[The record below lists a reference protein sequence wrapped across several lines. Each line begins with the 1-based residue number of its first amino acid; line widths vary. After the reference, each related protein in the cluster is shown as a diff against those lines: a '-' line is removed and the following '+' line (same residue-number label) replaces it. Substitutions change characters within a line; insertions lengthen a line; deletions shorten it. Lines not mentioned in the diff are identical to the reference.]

1 MHERPT
7 TRAPRGHGFT
17 IVEILIAITLV
28 GVLAAVVAVGVGS
41 LTDDAASAT
50 CSASSDAARTAT
62 NTFLVTTQRYPA
74 SFLELTQSGA
84 GTPAMSA
91 PPGATVA
98 ANTLSTPQ
106 WTLTM
111 SNTSPPTFS
120 CISGSTTTTS
130 SASTVPAGNTVTATA
145 RSDYGQAYYGESII
159 TLTNAAPITA
169 MTVTIHIVQT
179 TGVSYHGQYTSFD
192 AGTVDLANDTSNGVV
207 TFVYTLAAGQT
218 VAPGS
223 WTIDAQT
230 DGTTVLHPTAGDTWS
245 VDTTSGGVA
254 STVSGGF

>member
-7 TRAPRGHGFT
+7 TRARRGHGFT
-17 IVEILIAITLV
+17 IVEILIAVTVV

-41 LTDDAASAT
+41 LTNDAASAT

-62 NTFLVTTQRYPA
+62 NTFLVTTARYPA
-74 SFLELTQSGA
+74 SFLELTQSG
-84 GTPAMSA
+84 TIPAMSA

-111 SNTSPPTFS
+111 STTSPPTFS
-120 CISGSTTTTS
+120 CNNGPATTTS
-130 SASTVPAGNTVTATA
+130 TASTVAVGNTVTATA

-169 MTVTIHIVQT
+169 MTVTINIAQT
-179 TGVSYHGQYTSFD
+179 TGVTYHGQYTDFD
-192 AGTVDLANDTSNGVV
+192 AGTVDLTNDTSNGVV

-218 VAPGS
+218 IAPGS

-230 DGTTVLHPTAGDTWS
+230 DGTTSLHPTAGDTWT
-245 VDTTSGGVA
+245 VVTTSGGVA
-254 STVSGGF
+254 ATISGGF